1 LHLHFIERTASLN
14 FGVTQMSAILPGTK
28 TTRMEL
34 LALKNRMKLAERGHD
49 LLREKRDSLIMEFFN
64 AIAEIKEAR
73 EKVDSTLVE
82 AFSALTQA
90 KMIMGPARVLEFAYA
105 SKFEVELNIS
115 TRSMM
120 GVRVPV
126 LSVEQSSPELP
137 YSLSDSSTKFD
148 VMGEKFKDALKAIV
162 RLAEIES
169 TVKRLASEIERTKR
183 RVSALETVVIPRLD
197 ATVRYVKLALEE
209 REREDFVRL
218 KMVRDWITAEEN

>member
-1 LHLHFIERTASLN
+1 
-14 FGVTQMSAILPGTK
+14 MSKVLAGTK

-34 LALKNRMKLAERGHD
+34 LRLKNRMRLAERGHN
-49 LLREKRDSLIMEFFN
+49 LLKEKRDSLIMEFFN

-73 EKVDSTLVE
+73 QSVESALAE
-82 AFSALTQA
+82 AFSSLTQA
-90 KMIMGPARVLEFAYA
+90 KMIMGPARVIEFAYA
-105 SKFEVELNIS
+105 SKFEVDLNIS

-126 LSVEQSSPELP
+126 LSIEQHSSELP

-148 VMGEKFKDALKAIV
+148 VMGEKFKEALKAIV

-169 TVKRLASEIERTKR
+169 TVKRLALEIERTKR

-197 ATVRYVKLALEE
+197 ATVRFVKLALEE

-218 KMVRDWITAEEN
+218 KMVRDWITAEEE

>member
-1 LHLHFIERTASLN
+1 
-14 FGVTQMSAILPGTK
+14 
-28 TTRMEL
+28 MEL
-34 LALKNRMKLAERGHD
+34 LALKNRMALAERGHK

-73 EKVDSTLVE
+73 EKVDTTLKE

-90 KMIMGPARVLEFAYA
+90 KMLMGPSRVVEFAYA
-105 SKFEVELNIS
+105 SGVRAELTIS

-126 LSVEQSSPELP
+126 LSVEQENPEMA
-137 YSLSDSSTKFD
+137 YSLPDSSAKLD
-148 VMGEKFKDALKAIV
+148 VMSSKFSEALRTIV

-169 TVKRLASEIERTKR
+169 TVKRLALEIERTKR

-197 ATVRYVKLALEE
+197 ATARFVKLALEE
-209 REREDFVRL
+209 REREDFYRIKMVKERL
-218 KMVRDWITAEEN
+218 KK

>member
-1 LHLHFIERTASLN
+1 
-14 FGVTQMSAILPGTK
+14 MSAILPGTK

-73 EKVDSTLVE
+73 EKVDLTLSE

-183 RVSALETVVIPRLD
+183 RVSALETVVIPKLD

>member
-1 LHLHFIERTASLN
+1 
-14 FGVTQMSAILPGTK
+14 MSQILPGTK

-64 AIAEIKEAR
+64 AIAEIKDAR
-73 EKVDSTLVE
+73 EKVDVTLTD

-90 KMIMGPARVLEFAYA
+90 KMVMGPARVVEFAYA
-105 SKFEVELNIS
+105 SKFEAELHIS

-126 LSVEQSSPELP
+126 LSVEQHVPELP

-148 VMGEKFKDALKAIV
+148 VMSQKFKEALKAIV

-169 TVKRLASEIERTKR
+169 TVKRLALEIERTKR
-183 RVSALETVVIPRLD
+183 RVSALESVVIPRLD
-197 ATVRYVKLALEE
+197 ATLRFVKLALEE

-218 KMVRDWITAEEN
+218 KMVRDWITSEE

>member
-1 LHLHFIERTASLN
+1 
-14 FGVTQMSAILPGTK
+14 MSKILPGTK

-34 LALKNRMKLAERGHD
+34 LALKNRMKLAERGHN

-64 AIAEIKEAR
+64 IISEIKDAR
-73 EKVDSTLVE
+73 ENVDKSLAE

-90 KMIMGPARVLEFAYA
+90 KMIMGPARVIEFAYA
-105 SKFEVELNIS
+105 SKFEADLKIS

-126 LSVEQSSPELP
+126 LSVEQRSSELP

-148 VMGEKFKDALKAIV
+148 VMGEKFKEALKAIV
-162 RLAEIES
+162 QLAEVES
-169 TVKRLASEIERTKR
+169 AVKRLALEIERTKR

-197 ATVRYVKLALEE
+197 ATVRFVKLALEE
-209 REREDFVRL
+209 RDREDFVRL
-218 KMVRDWITAEEN
+218 KMVRDWITAEEE

>member
-1 LHLHFIERTASLN
+1 MII
-14 FGVTQMSAILPGTK
+14 MSKILPGTK

-34 LALKNRMKLAERGHD
+34 LALKNRMRLAERGHN

-64 AIAEIKEAR
+64 IIAAIKEAR
-73 EKVDSTLVE
+73 EKVDTSLAE

-90 KMIMGPARVLEFAYA
+90 KMIMGPARVIEFAYA
-105 SKFEVELNIS
+105 SKFEADLKIS

-126 LSVEQSSPELP
+126 LSVEQRSSELP

-148 VMGEKFKDALKAIV
+148 VMGEKFKEALKAIV
-162 RLAEIES
+162 QLAEIES
-169 TVKRLASEIERTKR
+169 TVKRLALEIERTKR

-197 ATVRYVKLALEE
+197 ATVRFVKLALEE
-209 REREDFVRL
+209 RDREDFVRL
-218 KMVRDWITAEEN
+218 KMVRDWITAEEQ

>member
-1 LHLHFIERTASLN
+1 
-14 FGVTQMSAILPGTK
+14 
-28 TTRMEL
+28 
-34 LALKNRMKLAERGHD
+34 
-49 LLREKRDSLIMEFFN
+49 MEFFN

-73 EKVDSTLVE
+73 EKVDGALSD

-90 KMIMGPARVLEFAYA
+90 KMMMGPARVVEFAYA
-105 SKFEVELNIS
+105 SRFEANLSIS

-126 LSVEQSSPELP
+126 LSVEQHTPELP
-137 YSLSDSSTKFD
+137 YSLSDSSAKFD
-148 VMGEKFKDALKAIV
+148 VMSEKFKDALTAIV

-169 TVKRLASEIERTKR
+169 TVKRLALEIERTKR

-197 ATVRYVKLALEE
+197 ATARFVKLALEE

-218 KMVRDWITAEEN
+218 KMVRDWITQEEE

>member
-1 LHLHFIERTASLN
+1 
-14 FGVTQMSAILPGTK
+14 MSKILPGTK

-64 AIAEIKEAR
+64 VIAEIKEAR
-73 EKVDSTLVE
+73 EKVDKSLIQ

-90 KMIMGPARVLEFAYA
+90 KMIMGPARVIEFAYA
-105 SKFEVELNIS
+105 SKFEADLKIA

-126 LSVEQSSPELP
+126 LSVEQHSSELP

-148 VMGEKFKDALKAIV
+148 IMGEKFKEALKAIV
-162 RLAEIES
+162 QLAEIES
-169 TVKRLASEIERTKR
+169 TVKRLALEIERTKR

-197 ATVRYVKLALEE
+197 ATVRFVKLALEE

-218 KMVRDWITAEEN
+218 KMVRDWITTEEK

>member
-1 LHLHFIERTASLN
+1 
-14 FGVTQMSAILPGTK
+14 MSKILPGTK

-34 LALKNRMKLAERGHD
+34 LALKNRMKLAERGHN

-64 AIAEIKEAR
+64 TISEIKDAR
-73 EKVDSTLVE
+73 EKVDNSLTE

-90 KMIMGPARVLEFAYA
+90 KMIMGPARVIEFAYA
-105 SKFEVELNIS
+105 SKFEADLKIS

-126 LSVEQSSPELP
+126 LSVEQRSSELP

-148 VMGEKFKDALKAIV
+148 VMSEKFKEALKAIV

-169 TVKRLASEIERTKR
+169 TVKRLALEIERTKR

-197 ATVRYVKLALEE
+197 ATVRFVKLALEE

-218 KMVRDWITAEEN
+218 KMVRDWITAEED

>member
-1 LHLHFIERTASLN
+1 
-14 FGVTQMSAILPGTK
+14 
-28 TTRMEL
+28 MEL
-34 LALKNRMKLAERGHD
+34 LALKNRMKLAERGHN

-64 AIAEIKEAR
+64 TISEIKDAR
-73 EKVDSTLVE
+73 EKVDNSLTE

-90 KMIMGPARVLEFAYA
+90 KMIMGPARVIEFAYA
-105 SKFEVELNIS
+105 SKFEADLKIS

-126 LSVEQSSPELP
+126 LSVEQRSSELP

-148 VMGEKFKDALKAIV
+148 VMGEKFKEALKAIV

-169 TVKRLASEIERTKR
+169 TVKRLALEIERTKR

-197 ATVRYVKLALEE
+197 ATVRFVKLALEE

-218 KMVRDWITAEEN
+218 KMVRDWITAEED